1 MRSPPFK
8 PEPWVRVENPEAAA
22 ILANPDR
29 LRYLTPFVGT
39 ERSVS
44 EAARALE
51 ISLNRLKYW
60 IGRFLKLSLIRVSSA
75 SDGVKRYR
83 AVADAFFV
91 PFEATSAE
99 TAEALFEQWNAPW
112 QPVYYRNLVRVLAE
126 TAQDWGVRVQ
136 PSENGLLNV
145 ALANGPERNWD
156 FFEAD
161 APPVLDGWITDLQLE
176 LEDAKA
182 LMREMLHLY
191 LRYAA
196 KGGRQRYIAR
206 VSFAPLLNERELVF
220 GDGNLE

>member
-1 MRSPPFK
+1 VPEPFK
-8 PEPWVRVENPEAAA
+8 PQPWVRVENPDAAA
-22 ILANPDR
+22 ILANPDT
-29 LRYLTPFVGT
+29 LRFLTPFIGH

-44 EAARALE
+44 EAARVLE

-60 IGRFLKLSLIRVSSA
+60 IGRLVKLELIRVSSTV
-75 SDGVKRYR
+75 SGLKRYR

-91 PFEATSAE
+91 PFEATNAE
-99 TAEALFEQWNAPW
+99 TAEGLFEQWNAPW
-112 QPVYYRNLVRVLAE
+112 QPVYYKNLVRVLAE

-136 PSENGLLNV
+136 SGENGLLNV

-156 FFEAD
+156 FFDAD
-161 APPVLDGWITDLQLE
+161 APPVLDGWITDLRLE
-176 LEDAKA
+176 PEDAKSF
-182 LMREMLHLY
+182 MREMLHLY

-206 VSFAPLLNERELVF
+206 VSFAPLLDERELAF